1 MRPIARYGFL
11 GNVRK
16 LLSQAAFFIDAKES
30 GMGQTATNLG
40 TAGSVLDAQYGS
52 TTGADT
58 NDPLL
63 LEHDGTNY
71 LYLPGVA
78 GNYASTPD
86 AAALDITGDIDIRV
100 RVALDDWTPSG
111 PNTLLAKYGG
121 SAASRSYLLD
131 VRTNGFLRLDW
142 NDAASVARAE
152 ESTVA
157 VGATDGATT
166 WVRATLDVD
175 NGGGQYEV
183 RFYTS
188 ADGSTWAQLGTT
200 KTGSVG
206 VTSVQATTNA
216 LEVGSYSGGAS
227 GVATGKFYRAQ
238 VLNGIGGTVV
248 FDADFTTGITSGGQT
263 TFTESSSN
271 AATVTINRS
280 TSGRKSVAVVR
291 DVWLFGTDDYL
302 EVADND
308 LLDFGASDDF
318 TIVAVARYWQTIANN
333 SIVGKGTG
341 NIGATMQ
348 GYQMFFSG
356 GAPSFRLGD
365 GTTRVGGVSVTTA
378 TSGNIA
384 AYSFHRDVA
393 SDRVWAERNGTES
406 TGRTTDTTTGTLAT
420 SEKLYIGGQVA
431 TGFADCE
438 LLAVAIFRRTL
449 SDSEL
454 VAIANYYGAS

>member
-16 LLSQAAFFIDAKES
+16 LLSQATFFIDAKEATV
-30 GMGQTATNLG
+30 GQTASNLG
-40 TAGSVLDAQYGS
+40 TGGSVLDAQYGS

-71 LYLPGVA
+71 LYLPGST
-78 GNYASTPD
+78 GNFASSPNS
-86 AAALDITGDIDIRV
+86 AAINITGDIDIR
-100 RVALDDWTPSG
+100 AFIACDDWSSSTGNWLVGKWTS
-111 PNTLLAKYGG
+111 PN
-121 SAASRSYLLD
+121 RSFLFLLD
-131 VRTNGFLRLDW
+131 TSGRMEFQW
-142 NDAASVARAE
+142 S
-152 ESTVA
+152 
-157 VGATDGATT
+157 TDGLNLTNFAISTAALPIPDGT
-166 WVRATLDVD
+166 DFWLRVTLDVD
-175 NGGGQYEV
+175 NGAAGNTTTFFISE
-183 RFYTS
+183 
-188 ADGSTWAQLGTT
+188 DGVTWAQLGTPI
-200 KTGSVG
+200 VAAG
-206 VTSVQATTNA
+206 VTSIFAGTNP
-216 LEVGSYSGGAS
+216 LSIGQLGPGSGGIFA
-227 GVATGKFYRAQ
+227 GKYYRLQ
-238 VLNGIGGTVV
+238 IRNGIGGTVV

-271 AATVTINRS
+271 AATVTINRV

-291 DVWLFGTDDYL
+291 DVWLFGTDDYM

-308 LLDFGASDDF
+308 LIDFGASDDF
-318 TIVAVARYWQTIANN
+318 TIVAVARYWGTIANN

-348 GYQMFFSG
+348 GYQMFFSSG
-356 GAPSFRLGD
+356 VPSFRLGD

-420 SEKLYIGGQVA
+420 SEKLYIGGQAA
-431 TGFADCE
+431 TGFSDCE

-449 SDSEL
+449 GDSEL
-454 VAIANYYGAS
+454 VSIANYYGAS